1 MPSKSVDYYLHFLV
15 SAYRGYRYIYNNTFS
30 NLMKHFLFSF
40 LLLLISTCSFSQSL
54 PPGTYTST
62 NKKAIKF
69 FEEAKLDYELKK
81 DTEAEKLLNKTLQED
96 PNFVEAHML
105 YGYLL
110 LEKRRTKEGIEHFKR
125 AIEINPKFFPRN
137 YFDLGLAQ
145 LLSADYDE
153 AVKNLETFLK
163 FERINPNTRDQA
175 EQYLRNAKF
184 ASNAMKNPQP
194 FKLVNLGPGV
204 NTADYE
210 YFPAVTADGSTFLFT
225 RNIRNTS
232 GKGGPQ
238 QEDFYISKK
247 VNNVWQT
254 ATPINSVNTDGNEG
268 APTLSADG
276 QIMFFASC
284 MEISGDYG
292 SPERKGYGS
301 CDIFYSQKVAGKWT
315 TPVNAGPQINTRNW
329 ETQPSFSSDGKTLY
343 FIRGSVTREGIKNPD
358 IYYATVGDDGK
369 FGEAV
374 RLSDVVNTPFKE
386 ESVFIHP
393 DNQTLYFS
401 SEGHPGMGGLDIFV
415 SRRQADGNWGKPVNL
430 GYPINTVTDENSLL
444 VDANGKLAYL
454 ASEREGGFGGL
465 DIYQFELPESVRPE
479 KITYVKGLTYNAKTK
494 VPLDASFELID
505 LETQQSVTKAFSN
518 SSGEFLVTLTSNH
531 NYLVNVSKPGF
542 LFYSDNFSLKDKEAD
557 YNKPYQLEIPLQPID
572 TGYTI
577 ELKNVFFDVN
587 KWDLKPESKAELEKV
602 VTFLKSNPALK
613 VEFGG
618 HTDNSGDKAFNKTL
632 STNRAKA
639 VYDYVIQNG
648 GIAATRLAY
657 KGYSDTKPKVPN
669 DSPENKAKN
678 RRTELKVLG
687 K

>member
-1 MPSKSVDYYLHFLV
+1 
-15 SAYRGYRYIYNNTFS
+15 
-30 NLMKHFLFSF
+30 MKHFILFSF
-40 LLLLISTCSFSQSL
+40 LFLFGRLSFSQQPAL

-69 FEEAKLDYELKK
+69 YEEGKKNYEVRK
-81 DTEAEKLLNKTLQED
+81 DEDAEKLLNKAIQED
-96 PNFVEAHML
+96 PNFVEAHSAL
-105 YGYLL
+105 AYLL
-110 LEKRRTKEGIEHFKR
+110 MEKRRTKEAIGHFQK
-125 AIEINPKFFPRN
+125 AIDINPKFFPRN

-145 LLSADYDE
+145 LLSADYDG
-153 AVKNLETFLK
+153 AVKNLEAYLK
-163 FERINPNTRDQA
+163 FDRINPATKDQA
-175 EQYLRNAKF
+175 EQYLKNARF
-184 ASNAMKNPQP
+184 GSNAIKNPQP
-194 FKLVNLGPGV
+194 FKPVNVGPGI

-210 YFPAVTADGSTFLFT
+210 YFPALTADGNTFMFT
-225 RNIRNTS
+225 RNIRA
-232 GKGGPQ
+232 GAAQ
-238 QEDFYISKK
+238 QEDFFISKK
-247 VNNVWQT
+247 INGTWQT
-254 ATPINSVNTDGNEG
+254 ANPIPSVNTAGNEG

-276 QIMFFASC
+276 QFMFFASC
-284 MEISGDYG
+284 MEITGDYG

-301 CDIFYSQKVAGKWT
+301 CDIFYSQKQNGKWSV
-315 TPVNAGPQINTRNW
+315 PVNAGQQVNTKNW

-358 IYYATVGDDGK
+358 IYFATVGEDGK

-374 RLSDVVNTPFKE
+374 RLSDVINTPFKE

-401 SEGHPGMGGLDIFV
+401 SEGHPGMGGLDIFM
-415 SRRQADGNWGKPVNL
+415 SRRQADGSWGKPVNL
-430 GYPINTVTDENSLL
+430 GYPLNTVTDENSLV
-444 VDANGKLAYL
+444 VDANGKLAYF
-454 ASEREGGFGGL
+454 ASERDGGYGGL
-465 DIYQFELPESVRPE
+465 DIYQFELPESLKPE

-494 VPLDASFELID
+494 LPTDASFELID

-518 SSGEFLVTLTSNH
+518 SAGEFLVTLTSNH

-542 LFYSDNFSLKDKEAD
+542 LFYSDNFSLKDKVAD

-587 KWDLKPESKAELEKV
+587 KWELKPESKAELQKV
-602 VTFLKSNPALK
+602 ITFLKTNPTLK
-613 VEFGG
+613 IEFGG
-618 HTDNSGDKAFNKTL
+618 HTDNSGDKVFNKTL

-639 VYDYVIQNG
+639 VYDYVIQTG
-648 GIAATRLAY
+648 GIVATRLAY
-657 KGYSDTKPKVPN
+657 KGYADTKPKVPN
-669 DSPENKAKN
+669 DTPENKAKN

>member
-1 MPSKSVDYYLHFLV
+1 
-15 SAYRGYRYIYNNTFS
+15 
-30 NLMKHFLFSF
+30 MKHFLFSF
-40 LLLLISTCSFSQSL
+40 LILFISTYSFSQSL

-125 AIEINPKFFPRN
+125 AVEINPKFFPRN

-194 FKLVNLGPGV
+194 FKLVNLGAGV
-204 NTADYE
+204 NTPDYE

-254 ATPINSVNTDGNEG
+254 ATPMSSVNTDGNEG

-415 SRRQADGNWGKPVNL
+415 SRRQADGSWGKPVNL

-479 KITYVKGLTYNAKTK
+479 KITYVKGLTFNAKTK

-542 LFYSDNFSLKDKEAD
+542 LFYSDNFSLKDKVAD

-602 VTFLKSNPALK
+602 VAFLKANPGLK

-648 GIAATRLAY
+648 GIVATRLSY

>member
-1 MPSKSVDYYLHFLV
+1 M
-15 SAYRGYRYIYNNTFS
+15 
-30 NLMKHFLFSF
+30 MKHFLSVF
-40 LLLLISTCSFSQSL
+40 LLVLFAHCSFAQSPL

-110 LEKRRTKEGIEHFKR
+110 LEKRRTPEGIEHFKK
-125 AIEINPKFFPRN
+125 AVEINPKFFPRN

-145 LLSADYDE
+145 LLSADYDN

-163 FERINPNTRDQA
+163 FERINPNTKDQA

-194 FKLVNLGPGV
+194 FKLVNVGAGI

-232 GKGGPQ
+232 GRGGPQ

-247 VNNVWQT
+247 VNGVWQT
-254 ATPINSVNTDGNEG
+254 ATPISSVNTAGNEG

-301 CDIFYSQKVAGKWT
+301 CDIFYSQKVNGKWT

-343 FIRGSVTREGIKNPD
+343 FIRGTVTREGIKNPD
-358 IYYATVGDDGK
+358 IYYATVGEDGK

-415 SRRQADGNWGKPVNL
+415 SRRQADGSWGKPVNL

-479 KITYVKGLTYNAKTK
+479 KITYVKGLTFNAKTK
-494 VPLDASFELID
+494 VPTDASFELID
-505 LETQQSVTKAFSN
+505 LETQQSVTKAFS
-518 SSGEFLVTLTSNH
+518 SSNGEFLVTLTSNH

-602 VTFLKSNPALK
+602 IAFLKSNPGLK

-618 HTDNSGDKAFNKTL
+618 HTDNSGDKVFNKTL

-648 GIAATRLAY
+648 GIPATRLAY
-657 KGYSDTKPKVPN
+657 KGYSDTRPKVPN

>member
-1 MPSKSVDYYLHFLV
+1 
-15 SAYRGYRYIYNNTFS
+15 
-30 NLMKHFLFSF
+30 MKHFLFSF
-40 LLLLISTCSFSQSL
+40 LLLFISTYSFSQSL

-153 AVKNLETFLK
+153 AVKNLEAFLK
-163 FERINPNTRDQA
+163 FERINPNTREQA
-175 EQYLRNAKF
+175 EQYLRNARF

-194 FKLVNLGPGV
+194 FKLVNLGAGV
-204 NTADYE
+204 NTPDYE

-254 ATPINSVNTDGNEG
+254 ATPMSSVNTAGNEG

-415 SRRQADGNWGKPVNL
+415 SRRQADGSWGKPVNL

-494 VPLDASFELID
+494 APLDASFELID

-542 LFYSDNFSLKDKEAD
+542 LFYSDNFSLKDKVAD

-602 VTFLKSNPALK
+602 VAFLKANPGLK

-648 GIAATRLAY
+648 GIMATRLSY

>member
-1 MPSKSVDYYLHFLV
+1 
-15 SAYRGYRYIYNNTFS
+15 
-30 NLMKHFLFSF
+30 MKHFLFSV
-40 LLLLISTCSFSQSL
+40 LLLFISTCSFSQSL

-81 DTEAEKLLNKTLQED
+81 DVEAEKFLNKTLQED

-110 LEKRRTKEGIEHFKR
+110 LEKRKTAEGIEHFKR

-145 LLSADYDE
+145 LLSADYDN

-194 FKLVNLGPGV
+194 FKLVNVGAGI

-301 CDIFYSQKVAGKWT
+301 CDIFYSQKVNGKWT

-415 SRRQADGNWGKPVNL
+415 SRRQADGSWGKPVNL
-430 GYPINTVTDENSLL
+430 GYPINTVTDENSLV

-494 VPLDASFELID
+494 APLDASFELID

-602 VTFLKSNPALK
+602 VAFLKANPGLK

-632 STNRAKA
+632 STNRARA

-648 GIAATRLAY
+648 GIASTRLSY